1 MKRSETAN
9 REGGTMAEEKKPF
22 VRREEDEITFNL
34 KGLREAAQ
42 MGVAVLGTV
51 ADDAVKLGERA
62 VEYGKGVLERAEA
75 SLKSVNCPGCN
86 TAMVKDAEGAGY
98 TCPSCSAIFTPKTE

>member
-1 MKRSETAN
+1 
-9 REGGTMAEEKKPF
+9 MAEEKKPF

-62 VEYGKGVLERAEA
+62 VEYAGSVLERAEA
-75 SLKSVNCPGCN
+75 SLKTTSCPGCS
-86 TAMVKDAEGAGY
+86 TAMTKDVEGAGY
-98 TCPSCSAIFTPKTE
+98 TCPSCKATFAPKTE